1 MRKLYLTG
9 PAVLHP
15 FAQAIS
21 VHLKA
26 FCRSCGFEGFW
37 AGDDRDTGSSQMI
50 FVATC
55 EAIRRADA
63 VIADIGPFRGPH
75 ADVGT
80 AFQVGLAYQAGIP
93 VFAHTG
99 AFRPNEKMDVVPLI
113 DRIWFGDYAPRENR
127 RYFEAGEDGRWRDKD
142 GFEVENF
149 GRADSVMIAHAI
161 RSLTFSAV
169 EAICDAADYFEHADQ
184 TGRAHA

>member
-15 FAQAIS
+15 DAQAIS
-21 VHLKA
+21 VRLKA

-37 AGDDRDTGSSQMI
+37 AGDDRDTSSQMI
-50 FVATC
+50 FVATR
-55 EAIRRADA
+55 EAIRRVDA

-80 AFQVGLAYQAGIP
+80 AFQIGLAYQAGIP

-99 AFRPNEKMDVVPLI
+99 AFRPNAEMDAVPLI
-113 DRIWFGDYAPRENR
+113 DRIWFGEYAPRENR
-127 RYFEAGEDGRWRDKD
+127 RYFKAGEDGRWRDKD

-149 GRADSVMIAHAI
+149 GHAECAMIFYAI

-169 EAICDAADYFEHADQ
+169 EAICDAADYFERADQ